1 MMGTTESAG
10 GTTKPHVEVFVV
22 QERRLR
28 ARDGARGARY
38 FATVIPMD
46 AGDDR
51 WWPHVRIADD
61 SGNLVKD
68 AGSTGVRFP
77 TRAAAEYAGW
87 SFVEAWIRCQ
97 VDAPP
102 LA

>member
-1 MMGTTESAG
+1 
-10 GTTKPHVEVFVV
+10 V
-22 QERRLR
+22 
-28 ARDGARGARY
+28 
-38 FATVIPMD
+38 D

-61 SGNLVKD
+61 GGNLVKD

-87 SFVEAWIRCQ
+87 SFVEAWIECQ
-97 VDAPP
+97 SSA
-102 LA
+102 